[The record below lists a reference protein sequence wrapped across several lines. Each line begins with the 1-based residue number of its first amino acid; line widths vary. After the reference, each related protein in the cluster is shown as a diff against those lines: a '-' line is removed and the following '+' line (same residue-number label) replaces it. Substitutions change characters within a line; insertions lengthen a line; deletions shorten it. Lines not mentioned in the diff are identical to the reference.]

1 MANKWLLF
9 SENSLDDNKSLYDI
23 NSSKLLYNLSIV
35 EDLENLSDTLFDNL
49 KFMNNSLIDKNNL
62 SFIIQNE
69 ILYVI
74 FSILSNES
82 VNLFK
87 VEKKIFEERQ
97 MPSLFMINK
106 IRQAIVDKN
115 NPNLLLS
122 IIVSLDGKKWKEVH
136 PEHFRLI
143 LIGLKQ
149 YKNGK
154 LLNQILL
161 EILKQSNII

>member
-1 MANKWLLF
+1 M
-9 SENSLDDNKSLYDI
+9 DDNKSLYEI
-23 NSSKLLYNLSIV
+23 NSTKLLYNLSKI
-35 EDLENLSDTLFDNL
+35 EDSENISYVLFDNL
-49 KFMNNSLIDKNNL
+49 KFMNNNLIDQDNSN
-62 SFIIQNE
+62 FIIQNE

-74 FSILSNES
+74 FSILNKENI
-82 VNLFK
+82 NLFN
-87 VEKKIFEERQ
+87 VEKKIIEERL
-97 MPSLFMINK
+97 MPSLFIIDK
-106 IRQAIVDKN
+106 IRQAIIDKN

-122 IIVSLDGKKWKEVH
+122 IIVSLDEKKWKEVH

-143 LIGLKQ
+143 LNGLEQ

>member
-1 MANKWLLF
+1 
-9 SENSLDDNKSLYDI
+9 
-23 NSSKLLYNLSIV
+23 
-35 EDLENLSDTLFDNL
+35 
-49 KFMNNSLIDKNNL
+49 MNNSLIDKNNL
-62 SFIIQNE
+62 NFIIQNE

-82 VNLFK
+82 DNLFK

-115 NPNLLLS
+115 NPNILLS

-143 LIGLKQ
+143 LIGLKE

-154 LLNQILL
+154 LLNQVLL
-161 EILKQSNII
+161 EILKQSSII